1 MTDYVTIANLAAS
14 MIGEDDQMRSPDDDT
29 HIGRTVRAV
38 FTAMRRATIRDHSW
52 NFAMRRKALAAQA
65 PGDLD
70 DGAVPWPWAYS
81 CPMPAES
88 LRLIEVMNASSK
100 GDWQYEG
107 GSILTNVAPP
117 LYVRYL
123 IDVEEPA
130 LWDELFVQAFAARLA
145 YQIGPRIAGSSYDK
159 TAGWRLYQSQ
169 LSTAKGRDALEN
181 PPVELELT
189 DWELARLG
197 YSAYGSGLS
206 GQSGPTGRI
215 VL

>member
-14 MIGEDDQMRSPDDDT
+14 MVGEGDQMRSPDDDT

-38 FTAMRRATIRDHSW
+38 FTAMRRAAIRDHSW
-52 NFAMRRKALAAQA
+52 NFAMRRKGLAAQV
-65 PGDLD
+65 LS
-70 DGAVPWPWAYS
+70 DGVPFPWAYS

-88 LRLIEVMNASSK
+88 LRLIEVLNASGK
-100 GDWQYEG
+100 GDYQYEG
-107 GSILTNVAPP
+107 GAILTSIAPP
-117 LYVRYL
+117 IYVRYL

-145 YQIGPRIAGSSYDK
+145 YQIGPRLAGSSYDK
-159 TAGWRLYQSQ
+159 TSGWRLYQQQ
-169 LSTAKGRDALEN
+169 LSAAKGRDALEN
-181 PPVELELT
+181 PPVAPELT
-189 DWELARLG
+189 EWELSRLS
-197 YSAYGSGLS
+197 YSAYGS